1 VIESFRTL
9 RPTRVLIFIGLYLL
23 LCYLAI
29 AFINAP
35 GDVTLMW
42 PASGLA
48 LAFMLRYG
56 LAWCLPLAL
65 SILLVHGLL
74 NPMPPVF
81 IPFSVLSNVAGAALA
96 CAFVRARHPDRLLS
110 MQGGFTLVQSGLL
123 LSAVSGLIGVT
134 GLRASGI
141 LDEDGFWPALV
152 QWILG
157 DLAGIICIGPA
168 ALLLTSWPSRDP
180 DTPPASEYS
189 GTRSR
194 IYWSLLFLVS
204 LVLIFRGGRSSS
216 PYVLGLAMLPMALV
230 LWSAIRYPPAWTATA
245 NAVVVLSIASMI
257 GLGLGGF
264 RAPETLTDTI
274 LLLVFLSLMAIFPM
288 MMMASNHESRK
299 AARKLFRRATTDT
312 GTGLPNRTAFEESAR
327 EILDGNG
334 AAMTLAY
341 LDFDHF
347 TLINDTVSH
356 AAGDVLISSIASMLQ
371 ANLLPGERLFRI
383 GGDEFA
389 LLLPVVDH
397 AAERRARQLISAIET
412 FRTGWNGHMLS
423 TTASIGMA
431 GLTPGRSEFAQA
443 LSQADAACFT
453 AKELGGN
460 RTCFADQ
467 HTEVM
472 LVHAES
478 MQWAIRI
485 RSALS
490 RGEFEL
496 YCQEVRAFGS
506 NTGNGRDFEI
516 LLRLHDPLTGDM
528 LSPGLFMPSA
538 ERYALG
544 TRIDRH
550 VIELVFAWMESHP
563 AEAQSVNSCAI
574 NLSAGTMQDASFAA
588 FLRRRLAASS
598 FPARKII
605 FEITETSAVLDLAH
619 AQAMIAELRR
629 LGCRFALDDFGSGFC
644 SFQYL
649 QNLDVDMFK
658 IDGSFVRDLRTSA
671 LSQSVIRAITDIA
684 NVLKKTTVAEHCE
697 SEYQLAI
704 LRELGV
710 DKAQGF
716 IIHKPE
722 AIADFFRRNA

>member
-1 VIESFRTL
+1 MIESFRTL
-9 RPTRVLIFIGLYLL
+9 RLTRVLIFFGLYVL

-29 AFINAP
+29 AFINTP

-48 LAFMLRYG
+48 LAFLLRYG
-56 LAWCLPLAL
+56 LAWCLPMAL
-65 SILLVHGLL
+65 SILLVHALL
-74 NPMPPVF
+74 NPVPSVF
-81 IPFSVLSNVAGAALA
+81 IPFSVLSNVAGAAIA
-96 CAFVRARHPDRLLS
+96 CVFARARHPGRLLS
-110 MQGGFTLVQSGLL
+110 MQGGFTLLQAGMLQST
-123 LSAVSGLIGVT
+123 VSGLIGVT
-134 GLRASGI
+134 GLHVAGL
-141 LDEDGFWPALV
+141 LDEGTFWQGLV

-180 DTPPASEYS
+180 DTPLPSEYS

-194 IYWSLLFLVS
+194 VYWSLLFLIS
-204 LVLIFRGGRSSS
+204 LLLIFIGGRSNS

-245 NAVVVLSIASMI
+245 NAAVVLSIASMI

-264 RAPETLTDTI
+264 QTPDTLTDTI

-312 GTGLPNRTAFEESAR
+312 GTGLPNRTAFEEAAKDV
-327 EILDGNG
+327 LNGNG
-334 AAMTLAY
+334 PAMTMAY

-389 LLLPVVDH
+389 LLLPGTDKT
-397 AAERRARQLISAIET
+397 AARRAQQLLASIET
-412 FRTGWNGHMLS
+412 YRTGWNGHMLS
-423 TTASIGMA
+423 TTASIGLA
-431 GLTPGRSEFAQA
+431 SLVPGQSEYAQA

-460 RTCFADQ
+460 RLCFADQ

-490 RGEFEL
+490 HGEFKL
-496 YCQEVRAFGS
+496 YCQEIREFNA
-506 NTGNGRDFEI
+506 NAGNGRDFEV
-516 LLRLHDPLTGDM
+516 LLRLHDTLTGDM

-538 ERYALG
+538 ERYDLG

-550 VIELVFAWMESHP
+550 VIELLLAWMESHP
-563 AEAQSVNSCAI
+563 AEAQSVNSCSI
-574 NLSAGTMQDASFAA
+574 NLSAGTMQDAGFSA

-644 SFQYL
+644 SFKYL

-684 NVLKKTTVAEHCE
+684 TVLKKTTVAEHCE
-697 SEYQLAI
+697 SESQLAI
-704 LRELGV
+704 LKELGV

-722 AIADFFRRNA
+722 AIADYFRRDA

>member
-1 VIESFRTL
+1 MIESFRTL

-29 AFINAP
+29 AFIKAP

-74 NPMPPVF
+74 NPVPPLF

-96 CAFVRARHPDRLLS
+96 YGFVRARHRDRLLS
-110 MQGGFTLVQSGLL
+110 MQGGFTLVQAALL
-123 LSAVSGLIGVT
+123 LSMVSGLIGASGLLVT
-134 GLRASGI
+134 GI
-141 LDEDGFWPALV
+141 LDDASFWPGLV
-152 QWILG
+152 QWVLG

-194 IYWSLLFLVS
+194 IYWCLLFLAS
-204 LVLIFRGGRSSS
+204 LVLIFMGGRSDS
-216 PYVLGLAMLPMALV
+216 PYVLGLAMLPVALV
-230 LWSAIRYPPAWTATA
+230 LWSAVRYPPAWTATA
-245 NAVVVLSIASMI
+245 NALAVLGIASMI

-264 RAPETLTDTI
+264 KAPDTLTDTI

-299 AARKLFRRATTDT
+299 AARALFQRATTDT
-312 GTGLPNRTAFEESAR
+312 DTGLPNRTAFEEAAK
-327 EILDGNG
+327 EVLDGNG
-334 AAMTLAY
+334 PAKTLAY

-389 LLLPVVDH
+389 LLLPIMDKS
-397 AAERRARQLISAIET
+397 AERRAQQLISAIET

-431 GLTPGRSEFAQA
+431 NLTPGQSEFAQA

-472 LVHAES
+472 MIHAES

-485 RSALS
+485 RSALN
-490 RGEFEL
+490 RGDFEL
-496 YCQEVRAFGS
+496 YCQEVREFRPDAAE
-506 NTGNGRDFEI
+506 GRDFEV
-516 LLRLHDPLTGDM
+516 LLRLRDSITGEM
-528 LSPGLFMPSA
+528 LSPGLFMPAA
-538 ERYALG
+538 ERYDLG

-550 VIELVFAWMESHP
+550 VIDLVFTWMESHP
-563 AEAQSVNSCAI
+563 AQAQTVNSCSI

-588 FLRRRLAASS
+588 FLRRRLSSSS
-598 FPARKII
+598 FPAGKII

-697 SEYQLAI
+697 SEYQLQI
-704 LRELGV
+704 LEELGV

-716 IIHKPE
+716 IIHRPE
-722 AIADFFRRNA
+722 AIADFFRTDR